1 MRAAMQMSLTKKTA
15 SIEFVVDEAADLLL
29 AYERPPQGAGE
40 GDSEEVLNLSLDN
53 IRGREPAE
61 IQRTLGRLV
70 LSFLNSRSS
79 KGLNLPRDLEDE
91 KKLDAQHFGE
101 LQAMADTNT
110 PEAIYDLAV
119 SLIGRGM
126 SNDSWADVEQGELLL
141 NQAVSAGLPAAIKYQ
156 AEVWA
161 LVRPRLEQKLKGI

>member
-1 MRAAMQMSLTKKTA
+1 MQMSTTNRTA
-15 SIEFVVDEAADLLL
+15 SIEFVVNEAADSLL
-29 AYERPPQGAGE
+29 AYERHPQGITN
-40 GDSEEVLNLSLDN
+40 GDTDAILNLPLSN

-79 KGLNLPRDLEDE
+79 KGLNLPRDLDDE
-91 KKLDAQHFGE
+91 KKLDEQHVSAQR
-101 LQAMADTNT
+101 LVADSQAPD
-110 PEAIYDLAV
+110 AIYDVAV

-126 SNDSWADVEQGELLL
+126 SGNCWADIEQGEALL
-141 NQAVSAGLPAAIKYQ
+141 NQAVSAGFPAALTYH

-161 LVRPRLEQKLKGI
+161 LVRPRLVQKFKPS